1 MKVRNNLET
10 PQITH
15 LEDDTDQSIG
25 HILVRSGR
33 LSPEAAEEIHRRQKD
48 NGLLFGETG
57 IAMGLLSR
65 EDVEF
70 AIATQFDY
78 SVLKRG
84 SSKISED
91 LATAY
96 DPFGS
101 AAEAFRE
108 LRTELLLGWHEADE
122 NAKILS
128 VISARRGE
136 GRSYVA
142 ANLAVSFSQ
151 LGLKTLLVDT
161 DFRNA
166 RLHAYFGVPNRR
178 GLSSLLQNKST
189 FNFFLPVNGIR
200 NLFILPSGPLPPN
213 PQELL
218 SQGAFADLLAEF
230 TNYFDILILDTPA
243 ALSYSDAA
251 TVAKRSH
258 ASIVVARQ
266 DHTKADELTHLS
278 DNMHRH
284 GGKVLGS
291 VLLDF

>member
-1 MKVRNNLET
+1 MKLRNQLET

-15 LEDDTDQSIG
+15 VESDAAQSIG

-33 LSPEAAEEIHRRQKD
+33 LSPEAAEEIYRRQKD

-57 IAMGLLSR
+57 IAMGLLSQ

-84 SSKISED
+84 NSKISED
-91 LATAY
+91 LVTAY

-108 LRTELLLGWHEADE
+108 LRTELLLGWYEADE
-122 NAKILS
+122 EAKILS
-128 VISARRGE
+128 VVSAQRGE

-151 LGLKTLLVDT
+151 LGHKTLLIDS
-161 DFRNA
+161 DFRNP

-178 GLSSLLQNKST
+178 GLSSLLQDKST

-200 NLFILPSGPLPPN
+200 NLFILPSGPMPPN

-218 SQGAFADLLAEF
+218 SQSTFAELLNEL
-230 TNYFDILILDTPA
+230 TNYFDMLVLDTPA
-243 ALSYSDAA
+243 ALIYADATA
-251 TVAKRSH
+251 VSLRSH
-258 ASIVVARQ
+258 ASIMVTRQ
-266 DHTKADELTHLS
+266 NHTKVNELTQLS
-278 DNMHRH
+278 NNLQRH

>member
-1 MKVRNNLET
+1 MKVRNNPET

-15 LEDDTDQSIG
+15 VESDTAQSIG

-33 LSPEAAEEIHRRQKD
+33 LSPEAAEEIHRKQKD
-48 NGLLFGETG
+48 SGLLFGETG

-91 LATAY
+91 LVTAY

-101 AAEAFRE
+101 GAEAFRE
-108 LRTELLLGWHEADE
+108 LRTELLLGWYEADE

-128 VISARRGE
+128 VTSARRGE

-151 LGLKTLLVDT
+151 LGHKTLLIDT

-178 GLSSLLQNKST
+178 GLSSLLQDKSS
-189 FNFFLPVNGIR
+189 FNFFLPVNGIN

-218 SQGAFADLLAEF
+218 SQSAFANLLTEF

-243 ALSYSDAA
+243 AMVYADAA
-251 TVAKRSH
+251 AVSMRSH
-258 ASIVVARQ
+258 ASIVVTRQ
-266 DHTKADELTHLS
+266 NHTKVHELTHLS
-278 DNMHRH
+278 DNLRRL